1 MVAVLVMLV
10 LLLDHDAATHD
21 PVVEIVQLL
30 RVFPD
35 AGFNG
40 LRSIEIAKRDE

>member
-1 MVAVLVMLV
+1 MVAAPVMLV

-35 AGFNG
+35 AGFDRR
-40 LRSIEIAKRDE
+40 RSIKIAKRDE